1 MYKSSSRYQEILG
14 DRWWGITGRG
24 IYEKDEK
31 LLKEHLGPEYFKDL
45 TEEEKIKF
53 AFSDQMRFKWRSP
66 FKDITEEELLKVC
79 LSIEDTNWIV
89 ILKKI
94 LLMSESEVKTIL
106 TLSELSK

>member
-1 MYKSSSRYQEILG
+1 MYKSPYRHQEILG

-31 LLKEHLGPEYFKDL
+31 LLKESLGPEYFKDL

-66 FKDITEEELLKVC
+66 FKDISEEELFKLC
-79 LSIEDTNWIV
+79 LSIEDIDWMDV
-89 ILKKI
+89 LKKI